1 MILILE
7 PLMAEVEDFAMI
19 EVVEEAMI
27 IVLILV
33 DFPVEVDGLMVD
45 QLEEVSKV
53 EETEEPR

>member
-1 MILILE
+1 
-7 PLMAEVEDFAMI
+7 MAEVEDFAMI